1 MIQHILLTMRYRI
14 ENYES
19 IQGLFSELSE
29 KIIQERLD
37 RRLWGLFI
45 EILEIIESLFEGID
59 EDEIIKRVF
68 NDDNARRRIAL
79 LLKEPEKL
87 NIAA

>member
-1 MIQHILLTMRYRI
+1 M
-14 ENYES
+14 
-19 IQGLFSELSE
+19 FSQLSE

-59 EDEIIKRVF
+59 EHEIIKKVF
-68 NDDNARRRIAL
+68 NDDDARKRIAL
-79 LLKEPEKL
+79 LLKEPKKL

>member
-1 MIQHILLTMRYRI
+1 MRYRI
-14 ENYES
+14 ETYES
-19 IQGLFSELSE
+19 IQGLFSDVAEE
-29 KIIQERLD
+29 IVQERLD

-68 NDDNARRRIAL
+68 NDENARKRIAL

>member
-19 IQGLFSELSE
+19 IQGLFSEVAE
-29 KIIQERLD
+29 KIVQERLD

-59 EDEIIKRVF
+59 EDEM
-68 NDDNARRRIAL
+68 
-79 LLKEPEKL
+79 
-87 NIAA
+87 

>member
-1 MIQHILLTMRYRI
+1 MRYRI
-14 ENYES
+14 ETYES
-19 IQGLFSELSE
+19 IQGLFSEVAE
-29 KIIQERLD
+29 KIVQERLD

-68 NDDNARRRIAL
+68 NDENARKRIAL